1 MVVVVDLVDII
12 VVDGAVEHGVQVV
25 QEPHHLQRTAHGRNG
40 GETHYVAEV
49 HRHLGGWESFFCYR
63 MFIIKKKFCLYTFFF
78 LYIYFLCLHSIV
90 YFWWVGWVGCFW
102 VEVVGV
108 SVG

>member
-63 MFIIKKKFCLYTFFF
+63 MFIIKKKNLF
-78 LYIYFLCLHSIV
+78 IYFLLFVYLFSLFAFDSI
-90 YFWWVGWVGCFW
+90 FLVGWLGW
-102 VEVVGV
+102 VFLG
-108 SVG
+108 